1 MSSGQADWTL
11 FAFSYSNFLFHG
23 ETSTF
28 VWLFVKVQ
36 GLKMAKTVW
45 KSERKIKMVDFLLC
59 LGIRCTRQQVDAS
72 PLNWLVFFFEG
83 QSHRFWRISL
93 LFGQHP
99 PHCQS
104 LSLFWLLGASC
115 VQCVSGLEQDQKSV
129 SSALELCLSLVKVL

>member
-72 PLNWLVFFFEG
+72 PLNWLVFFF
-83 QSHRFWRISL
+83 WRTITQVLEDISVIWATPSTL
-93 LFGQHP
+93 
-99 PHCQS
+99 
-104 LSLFWLLGASC
+104 
-115 VQCVSGLEQDQKSV
+115 SV
-129 SSALELCLSLVKVL
+129 SEFVLAPGSFLCPMCLRFGTRSKVCKFCLGTVFVSC